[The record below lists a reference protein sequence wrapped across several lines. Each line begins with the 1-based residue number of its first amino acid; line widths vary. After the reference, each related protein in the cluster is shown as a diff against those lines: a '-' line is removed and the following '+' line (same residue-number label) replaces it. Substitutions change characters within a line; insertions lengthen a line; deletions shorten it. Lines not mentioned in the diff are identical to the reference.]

1 MAGMEPRLQ
10 RLLARRSI
18 LRLSELGRHGFP
30 AHRVADLVA
39 SGALVKASFGAYGE
53 VRGLYAAPDAD
64 LDEDYDACMACL
76 MTGGVLGGP
85 YMAMR
90 HGLAPEV
97 MADGIRVYAPFD
109 SATTRH
115 RAGIELVRT
124 RRAAV
129 LTAGVEER
137 ATGLGVTVRQTNP
150 ARTVVDLFRAKAT
163 QGEEYRYAME
173 AFGTYKEK
181 GGTDSAIAAVAR
193 EFEPWL
199 ADLIETASE
208 AYDRGAGLRP

>member
-1 MAGMEPRLQ
+1 MEPKLQ
-10 RLLARRSI
+10 RLLARRGI
-18 LRLSELGRHGFP
+18 LRLAELGRHGFP
-30 AHRVADLVA
+30 AHRVAELVA
-39 SGALVKASFGAYGE
+39 SGALVRASFGAHGE
-53 VRGLYAAPDAD
+53 VRGLYAAQGAD

-90 HGLAPEV
+90 HGLATEI
-97 MADGIRVYAPFD
+97 MADDIRVYAPFD
-109 SATTRH
+109 SATTRP

-124 RRAAV
+124 RREAV
-129 LTAGVEER
+129 LTEGVEER
-137 ATGLGVTVRQTNP
+137 TTGLGLTVRQTNP
-150 ARTVVDLFRAKAT
+150 ARTVVDLFRAKGS

-181 GGTDSAIAAVAR
+181 GGTDAELAKVAR
-193 EFEPWL
+193 KFEPWL

-208 AYDRGAGLRP
+208 AYDRGAGMRP